1 MSIERDGKAMQICCD
16 TCPAS
21 FPDNFDADAFREMIA
36 AAKAAGWR
44 IEKRNLATT
53 RDRDTTDLFG
63 KPPQI
68 AAGKAVETYTHTCP
82 SCARGEEPT
91 RLV

>member
-16 TCPAS
+16 SCPAS
-21 FPDNFDADAFREMIA
+21 FPETFEADAFREMIA
-36 AAKAAGWR
+36 AAKSAGWR
-44 IEKRNLATT
+44 IEKRKAATG

-68 AAGKAVETYTHTCP
+68 ATDKAPEPYTHTCP
-82 SCARGEEPT
+82 SCVRGEEPR
-91 RLV
+91 RLL